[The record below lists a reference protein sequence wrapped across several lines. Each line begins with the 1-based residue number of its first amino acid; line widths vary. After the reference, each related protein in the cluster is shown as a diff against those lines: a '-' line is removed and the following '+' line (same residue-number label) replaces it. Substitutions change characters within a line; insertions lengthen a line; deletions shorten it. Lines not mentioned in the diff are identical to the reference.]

1 MLSEALVS
9 LSSVGD
15 TIIIPSD
22 WLENGK
28 GSVSV
33 IVAIPYILVERGK
46 LASVSDDYR
55 RLLSYRK
62 MYQQPTDELCFVD
75 TRFIGLYPEEVNIL
89 VESMQVYE
97 HCMDRSSNYINNL
110 RLAIL
115 NNDLSAIRN
124 WYEWGKQVF
133 LNK

>member
-1 MLSEALVS
+1 MSINYNEALILDGDS
-9 LSSVGD
+9 L
-15 TIIIPSD
+15 II
-22 WLENGK
+22 
-28 GSVSV
+28 
-33 IVAIPYILVERGK
+33 RGK

-55 RLLSYRK
+55 RLISYRK
-62 MYQQPTDELCFVD
+62 MYRQPVDALCFID

-89 VESMQVYE
+89 VETMQVYSYCAD
-97 HCMDRSSNYINNL
+97 HSSGYINNL

>member
-1 MLSEALVS
+1 MPVNYNEALILNGDS
-9 LSSVGD
+9 L
-15 TIIIPSD
+15 T
-22 WLENGK
+22 L
-28 GSVSV
+28 
-33 IVAIPYILVERGK
+33 RGK

-115 NNDLSAIRN
+115 NNDLSAIRD

>member
-1 MLSEALVS
+1 MPVNYNEALILDGDS
-9 LSSVGD
+9 LMVMG
-15 TIIIPSD
+15 
-22 WLENGK
+22 
-28 GSVSV
+28 
-33 IVAIPYILVERGK
+33 R

-62 MYQQPTDELCFVD
+62 MYQQLVHELCFVD
-75 TRFIGLYPEEVNIL
+75 TRFIGLYPEEVSIF